1 MVKLQKFQTVTFDGW
16 STEITKRN
24 HIDSLYGKCPQ
35 QVANFMI
42 QLLARNFGNSLETV
56 LSRYPIKEFE
66 DDTEYMWDVI
76 GSARRNIPLVE
87 ARNLAGTVL
96 TQGYFGANYEPFYL
110 VFGEDWFSKGEVLFG
125 PYNETYPLRVLED
138 PIFEGTN
145 VVYKVEVYGTNSN
158 GVPADTLK
166 SGDRFSIAFA
176 PVERS
181 FSRGVGDVRFSSP
194 VSMRNEFSQI
204 RIKTKV
210 GGSMINK
217 KLAVG
222 IPVTKEVEG
231 GKLQKTTMNMWMH

>member
-1 MVKLQKFQTVTFDGW
+1 M
-16 STEITKRN
+16 
-24 HIDSLYGKCPQ
+24 
-35 QVANFMI
+35 
-42 QLLARNFGNSLETV
+42 
-56 LSRYPIKEFE
+56 
-66 DDTEYMWDVI
+66 VI
-76 GSARRNIPLVE
+76 GTSRRNIPLVE
-87 ARNLAGTVL
+87 ARNLAGVVL
-96 TQGYFGANYEPFYL
+96 TEGYFGANYEPFYL

-217 KLAVG
+217 KLAIG